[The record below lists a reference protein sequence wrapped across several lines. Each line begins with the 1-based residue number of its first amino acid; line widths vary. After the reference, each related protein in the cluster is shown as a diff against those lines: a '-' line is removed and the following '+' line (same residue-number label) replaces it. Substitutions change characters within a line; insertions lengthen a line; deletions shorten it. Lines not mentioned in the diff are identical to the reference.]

1 MKLFAAILISAFSFS
16 AFSATVAETI
26 SKLELGNDVTCTR
39 VDKSRD
45 ICLGLAVDA
54 EARQAIPC
62 WRTEKFECSG
72 EDTFT
77 AKLRVKTQYDSSTGK
92 RESKVTKVSII
103 N

>member
-1 MKLFAAILISAFSFS
+1 MKLFAAILISAFSLS

-26 SKLELGNDVTCTR
+26 SKLEAGNDVSCAR
-39 VDKSRD
+39 VNKSRD

-54 EARQAIPC
+54 EARKTIPC
-62 WRTEKFECSG
+62 WSTETFECSG
-72 EDTFT
+72 AEEFK
-77 AKLRVKTQYDSSTGK
+77 AKLRVKTQYNTETGK